1 MRKKLPILLLC
12 ALLLTPTLA
21 YAGTYYV
28 QKGDSLFTIGQRYGV
43 SAEYVRQTNGLK
55 SVMIYPGQK
64 LWVPDQKVNAYNY
77 TVKKGDTLYNIA
89 KKYGTTPQAI
99 KATTGLKSD
108 YLVPGQAL
116 LIPKTSA
123 AKPVTYSTGQQ
134 TTKLASRAGSSAE
147 LRQETQKNKVS
158 AEEFELLAKIVYGE
172 SRGEPF
178 KGQVAV
184 AAVVLNRVKS
194 PKFPNT
200 IKGVI
205 FQPGAFTA
213 VVDGQAYLNPD
224 ETAYKAVQA
233 ALDGWDPTNGALYY
247 WNPAKT
253 TNKWIWSKPIKMQ
266 IGSHVFA
273 D

>member
-1 MRKKLPILLLC
+1 MRKKLFFILFLLC
-12 ALLLTPTLA
+12 ASLLIPTLA

-28 QKGDSLFTIGQRYGV
+28 QRGDSLFKIGQRYGV
-43 SAEYVRQTNGLK
+43 SPEYVRQTNGLK
-55 SVMIYPGQK
+55 STAIRPGQK
-64 LWVPDQKVNAYNY
+64 LWVPDRKVNAYNY
-77 TVKKGDTLYNIA
+77 TVKKGDTLYKIA

-99 KATTGLKSD
+99 KAATGLKSN
-108 YLVPGQAL
+108 YIFPGQAL
-116 LIPKTSA
+116 LIPKNSA
-123 AKPVTYSTGQQ
+123 AKT
-134 TTKLASRAGSSAE
+134 ASRAGSSAE
-147 LRQETQKNKVS
+147 LRQEAQKNKVS

-184 AAVVLNRVKS
+184 AAVILNRVKS

-213 VVDGQAYLNPD
+213 IVDGQAYLTPD
-224 ETAYKAVQA
+224 ETAYKAVKA
-233 ALDGWDPTNGALYY
+233 ALDGWDPTYGSLYY

-253 TNKWIWSKPIKMQ
+253 TNKWMQSKPIKIQ
-266 IGSHVFA
+266 IGNHVFA
-273 D
+273 E